1 MGGCSGMAEAL
12 KRPAGFL
19 ALAVMITMTLTPL
32 FAEPGAD
39 AVRSTVRVDRR
50 SGKLIRRVAV
60 PEAVLVSRLAEA
72 QTIRADETA
81 ETPVGTKVDGIVDEI
96 ASQYSI
102 DPLLVH
108 AIIHVESRYNRFAIS
123 PKGAEGLMQLLPT
136 TARRLGVNNSFDSR
150 QNIAGGIRYLRQLQE
165 RFDDLHLVLAAYN
178 AGEDAVSRYR
188 GVPPY
193 AETQEYVY
201 RIGQKYGE
209 LRRSHKVATA
219 QAQGLKSSVPAEPEH
234 RPLETFVDEQGRL
247 HLRTR

>member
-1 MGGCSGMAEAL
+1 M
-12 KRPAGFL
+12 
-19 ALAVMITMTLTPL
+19 
-32 FAEPGAD
+32 
-39 AVRSTVRVDRR
+39 RSTVRVDRR